1 VINKFI
7 GLGNLGKD
15 IELRSTQTG
24 KSVAS
29 FPLAIQG
36 AKTDNGY
43 LTEWLEIVVWEKLAE
58 NCSKYLHKGSKCY
71 VEGRL
76 QTRKWQDKNGQDKYT
91 TECVAHEVKFLDPKP
106 QAEHATGGAPLRY
119 AAPAKDDDIESI
131 PF

>member
-1 VINKFI
+1 MVNKFI
-7 GLGNLGKD
+7 GVGNLGKD
-15 IELRSTQTG
+15 IELRQTQTG

-43 LTEWLEIVVWEKLAE
+43 TTEWLDITVWDKLAD
-58 NCSKYLHKGSKCY
+58 NCAKYIHKGSKVY
-71 VEGRL
+71 VEGRI
-76 QTRKWQDKNGQDKYT
+76 QTRKWQDKQGQDRYT

-106 QAEHATGGAPLRY
+106 QTEKRHIGGQ
-119 AAPAKDDDIESI
+119 DFDSV

>member
-1 VINKFI
+1 MVNKFI
-7 GLGNLGKD
+7 GVGNLGKD
-15 IELRSTQTG
+15 IELRQTQTG

-43 LTEWLEIVVWEKLAE
+43 ITEWLDITVWDKLAD
-58 NCSKYLHKGSKCY
+58 NCAKYIHKGSKVY
-71 VEGRL
+71 VEGRI
-76 QTRKWQDKNGQDKYT
+76 QTRKWQDKQGQDRYT

-106 QAEHATGGAPLRY
+106 QTEKRHIGGQ
-119 AAPAKDDDIESI
+119 DFGV

>member
-1 VINKFI
+1 MVNKFI

-15 IELRSTQTG
+15 IELRSTQSG

-36 AKTDNGY
+36 AKTENGY
-43 LTEWLEIVVWEKLAE
+43 STEWLEVVIWEKLAD
-58 NCSKYLHKGSKCY
+58 NCAKYLHKGSKVF
-71 VEGRL
+71 VEGRI
-76 QTRKWQDKNGQDKYT
+76 QTRKWQDKQGQDRYT

-106 QAEHATGGAPLRY
+106 KQEDHHQGGVDFGRMP
-119 AAPAKDDDIESI
+119 KSEDSV

>member
-1 VINKFI
+1 MINKFI

-15 IELRSTQTG
+15 IELRQTQTG

-43 LTEWLEIVVWEKLAE
+43 LTEWLEVVIWEKLAD
-58 NCSKYLHKGSKCY
+58 NCAKYLHKGSKCY

-76 QTRKWQDKNGQDKYT
+76 QTRKWQDKNGQDRYT
-91 TECVAHEVKFLDPKP
+91 TECVAHDVKFLDPKP
-106 QAEHATGGAPLRY
+106 SQQEQNHQGGV
-119 AAPAKDDDIESI
+119 

>member
-1 VINKFI
+1 MTVNRCIFI
-7 GLGNLGKD
+7 GNLGKD

-43 LTEWLEIVVWEKLAE
+43 LTEWLDITVWDKLAD
-58 NCSKYLHKGSKCY
+58 NCSKYLSKGSKIY
-71 VEGRL
+71 VEGRI
-76 QTRKWQDKNGQDKYT
+76 QTRKWQDKNGQDRYT
-91 TECVAHEVKFLDPKP
+91 TECVAQEVKFLDSKSQEKSPNIRENETP
-106 QAEHATGGAPLRY
+106 TVE
-119 AAPAKDDDIESI
+119 DI